1 MSESTGNPCHRRT
14 VSVAQRWAKDGMP
27 ATARAL
33 RDCESEELNKWLGTE
48 VGGEPVQVA
57 TADDPPKNSNVGS
70 RSFVSEKNANS

>member
-1 MSESTGNPCHRRT
+1 
-14 VSVAQRWAKDGMP
+14 MP